1 MAIQLSFWTNGYM
14 GHGYSTLVLG
24 VGSAGRQALYNF
36 DLPIYCDDTYS
47 LARVVYINDDSA
59 IKIGGASEPPYYVE
73 DYPDGTWLSTRE
85 KDDPLHPCRICDW
98 IFLLADLNEE
108 GSVETIKKCAEAHA
122 MQPNEEKKLI
132 CITYADSEHY
142 AKEMIGDICNLLIFT
157 DTDPIKLIRPV
168 ELILFD
174 MYGGLVTLMDKG
186 DVACTLDKCHTMH
199 HRYADFT
206 SMEEA
211 KRAVESIKEE
221 LQNVDKSKNVLHAI
235 VAGKG
240 QSAMEECM
248 YATSE
253 ITNYLWKENNVS
265 VFQNKLTEKP
275 IKSFVSLLYGLAP
288 FEERSMLQ
296 AMNLWYEDLKKEHP
310 DEDVIEISLGDL

>member
-14 GHGYSTLVLG
+14 GHGYSALVLG
-24 VGSAGRQALYNF
+24 VGSAGRKALFTF
-36 DLPIYCDDTYS
+36 DLPIYCEDTYS
-47 LARVVYINDDSA
+47 LARVVYINDDTA
-59 IKIGGASEPPYYVE
+59 IKRGGASEPPYYVE
-73 DYPDGTWLSTRE
+73 DYTEGMWLSTKE

-98 IFLLADLNEE
+98 VFILADLNEE
-108 GSVETIKKCAEAHA
+108 GSIETIKKCVAAHTQ
-122 MQPNEEKKLI
+122 QPNDEKKLI
-132 CITYADSEHY
+132 CITYADDEAF
-142 AKEMIGDICNLLIFT
+142 AKETLGDICDLLIFT
-157 DTDPIKLIRPV
+157 DKSPDKLMRPV

-186 DVACTLDKCHTMH
+186 DVACTLDKCQTMY
-199 HRYADFT
+199 HRYADFG

-211 KRAVESIKEE
+211 EKNVESIKIE
-221 LQNVDKSKNVLHAI
+221 LQNVEKGENSIHAI

-240 QSAMEECM
+240 NNATGDFE

-253 ITNYLWKENNVS
+253 IVECLWTSDDVAI
-265 VFQNKLTEKP
+265 FQNKLSSKP

-288 FEERSMLQ
+288 FEGRSMLQ

-310 DEDVIEISLGDL
+310 GEDVIEIALKD

>member
-14 GHGYSTLVLG
+14 GHGYSTLILG

-73 DYPDGTWLSTRE
+73 DYRDGTWLPTRE

-108 GSVETIKKCAEAHA
+108 GSIETIKKCAEAHA
-122 MQPNEEKKLI
+122 TQPNEEKKLI
-132 CITYADSEHY
+132 CITYADSEPY
-142 AKEMIGDICNLLIFT
+142 AKEMIGDICDLLIFT
-157 DTDPIKLIRPV
+157 DNDPTKLIRPV

-186 DVACTLDKCHTMH
+186 DVACTLDKCHTMY
-199 HRYADFT
+199 HRYADFG

-211 KRAVESIKEE
+211 EKIADRIKTEF
-221 LQNVDKSKNVLHAI
+221 QNVEKGENTIYAI

-240 QSAMEECM
+240 NNATGDFE

-253 ITNYLWKENNVS
+253 IVKCLWTADDVAI
-265 VFQNKLTEKP
+265 FQNKLSAKP

-288 FEERSMLQ
+288 LEGRSMLQ
-296 AMNLWYEDLKKEHP
+296 AMNIWYEDLKKEHP
-310 DEDVIEISLGDL
+310 DEDVIEI